1 MNDIINIITTVG
13 FPICASIYVFMY
25 SNKLTDNFRKD
36 IKEIQ
41 SEHKEEMQHVTKA
54 LNNNTR
60 VLEILCERL
69 GKGKEE

>member
-1 MNDIINIITTVG
+1 
-13 FPICASIYVFMY
+13 MY

-41 SEHKEEMQHVTKA
+41 SEHKEEMQHVTDA

-69 GKGKEE
+69 GKEKEK